1 VTRRAVKLLLSLL
14 ATSVGGCVPPHNDT
28 VMQGN
33 ANGVVVN
40 FVGDVGQTLLL
51 ARQFCA
57 RYERIPVLHET
68 KQENAYYFCLKPVA
82 APHPTP

>member
-1 VTRRAVKLLLSLL
+1 VRLLVSVL
-14 ATSVGGCVPPHNDT
+14 AASVGGCAPLRNDT

-40 FVGDVGQTLLL
+40 FVGDVAQTLSL
-51 ARQFCA
+51 AQQFCA

-68 KQENAYYFCLKPVA
+68 KQENAYYFCVKPA
-82 APHPTP
+82 DAPHPTS